1 MSEKREEIRI
11 DDRQLYK
18 VLAKIAIPISIQGVV
33 SATLSLVDNLMV
45 GFLGESQLAA
55 VGIATQ
61 IYFIHYL
68 LLFGFTGGAAT
79 FMAQFYGAGDLKN
92 IRRTT
97 GFTVGVMLIV
107 ALIFF
112 VPSFF
117 FTEELLG
124 IYSNDSE
131 IIALAAPYVKIGMPT
146 FFLIAIS
153 SPMEMAFKSTQQTKV
168 PMIVSTVVFSTNT
181 ILNYILIFG
190 KFGAPALGVAGA
202 AIATTTARTLEL
214 FINLFFAS
222 RKSNV
227 FYGKLLDYINWN
239 RDMIKRILKNSAP
252 TTLNELLW
260 SIGQSMYVAA
270 FSRLGTT
277 AYAGYQAAHCIYNI
291 FSFAAYSVGDAAL
304 ILVGKKIGEGKREET
319 WILAKKLLKIG
330 VVVGTIVGLLQI
342 VLAYPLVNLFSL
354 TNLGKSFAFKILIVD
369 GLFLGI
375 NLYNGISITG
385 VLRGGGDTKFAML
398 AESSSVWLIAV
409 PIAFISSMIFK
420 MPIYVCVLLM
430 KAEEIIK
437 GLLLRKRFYSGKWI
451 NLVIGGLNK

>member
-1 MSEKREEIRI
+1 MSTEKEAVRI

-18 VLAKIAIPISIQGVV
+18 VLAGIAIPISIQGVV

-45 GFLGESQLAA
+45 GVLGESQLAA

-79 FMAQFYGAGDLKN
+79 FMAQFYGAGDFKN

-97 GFTVGVMLIV
+97 GFTIFGMLLV
-107 ALIFF
+107 AILFF
-112 VPSFF
+112 IPGFF
-117 FTEELLG
+117 FTEELLT
-124 IYSNDSE
+124 IYSNDPE
-131 IIALAAPYVKIGMPT
+131 IIALAVPYVKIGTPT
-146 FFLIAIS
+146 FFFIAIS
-153 SPMEMAFKSTQQTKV
+153 SPMEMAFKATQQTKV

-181 ILNYILIFG
+181 FLNYILIFG

-202 AIATTTARTLEL
+202 AVATTTARTLEL

-222 RKSNV
+222 RKSNA
-227 FYGKLLDYINWN
+227 FYGRFLDYLNWN
-239 RDMIKRILKNSAP
+239 KEMIKRIISNSAP
-252 TTLNELLW
+252 TTLNELFW

-277 AYAGYQAAHCIYNI
+277 AYAGYQAARCIYNI

-304 ILVGKKIGEGKREET
+304 ILVGKKIGEGKKEET
-319 WILAKKLLKIG
+319 WLLAKKLLKIG
-330 VVVGTIVGLLQI
+330 IVVGFFIGLLQI
-342 VLAYPLVNLFSL
+342 AFAYPLVNLFSL
-354 TNLGKSFAFKILIVD
+354 TGLGKSFALKILIID
-369 GLFLGI
+369 GLFLGL
-375 NLYNGISITG
+375 NLYNGISVTG

-409 PIAFISSMIFK
+409 PIAFVSSMIFHL
-420 MPIYVCVLLM
+420 PIYVCVLFM

-437 GLLLRKRFYSGKWI
+437 GLILRRRFYSGKWI
-451 NLVIGGLNK
+451 NLVIGGLDK